1 MSELK
6 PCPKCKEAKPW
17 VNESQ
22 NLNTKR
28 FYIYCKMCGYREGI
42 CLTEEQARKIWNK
55 RPIEDELRTE
65 IKELREDVDLGL
77 RLHGEAIE
85 KLIQTRNK
93 LEKAINWIRESD
105 GYILRDGTPLE
116 APMEFFEGGEIKT
129 EPKLP
134 SIENELRAEKEKFR
148 RMWIDDTVTLQDKL
162 EKTKEATK
170 QFIKNARE
178 GQYESMINSYSMP
191 ANDLVDF
198 ERALKDIEET
208 TNV

>member
-1 MSELK
+1 MTNLK
-6 PCPKCKEAKPW
+6 PCPFCKVEDSLFHYAERDGKEFIAHTHNSCVLASRTFLFGP
-17 VNESQ
+17 E
-22 NLNTKR
+22 LIKKFNT
-28 FYIYCKMCGYREGI
+28 
-42 CLTEEQARKIWNK
+42 
-55 RPIEDELRTE
+55 RPIEDELRT
-65 IKELREDVDLGL
+65 
-77 RLHGEAIE
+77 
-85 KLIQTRNK
+85 
-93 LEKAINWIRESD
+93 
-105 GYILRDGTPLE
+105 
-116 APMEFFEGGEIKT
+116 
-129 EPKLP
+129 
-134 SIENELRAEKEKFR
+134 EKEKFR

>member
-1 MSELK
+1 MSKLK
-6 PCPKCKEAKPW
+6 PCPFCGGKDIVRTNKSTTCADHCLY
-17 VNESQ
+17 VNEMS
-22 NLNTKR
+22 L
-28 FYIYCKMCGYREGI
+28 ED
-42 CLTEEQARKIWNK
+42 WNN
-55 RPIEDELRTE
+55 RPIED
-65 IKELREDVDLGL
+65 
-77 RLHGEAIE
+77 
-85 KLIQTRNK
+85 
-93 LEKAINWIRESD
+93 
-105 GYILRDGTPLE
+105 
-116 APMEFFEGGEIKT
+116 
-129 EPKLP
+129 
-134 SIENELRAEKEKFR
+134 ELRAEKEKFR